1 MQRFKSPGQLQR
13 FVTMFSGLR
22 NLFVPPHNQRCAID
36 IHLHRLSAFA
46 QWKTAAMIDA

>member
-1 MQRFKSPGQLQR
+1 MALSRKLCDEIA
-13 FVTMFSGLR
+13 TGLR
-22 NLFVPPHNQRCAID
+22 NLFVPPHNQRSAID